1 MFGYKIGLLL
11 VLVVLLPFSI
21 PSIFADPILLDFD
34 KPEYQTGD
42 TMVITGHISNYK
54 MPIIAMSL
62 FDPEGDILSA
72 NNLIIDPNGTFSKT
86 FSLDSPFYDAT
97 GQYTVKLNYGKLVQN
112 ESFTLVGNTSE
123 PEIVIPESITPEII
137 SINTDKNQ
145 YYDQNFITI
154 TGSVNTID
162 SPTVLIGVHDPYGTP
177 IGFYFGEINSDLQ
190 FSTKFLVKSGVNFK
204 VDGTYQVKVH
214 YGESEKTINFEFSK
228 TPDTVIE
235 TETKSPETKSPETKS
250 PETKSP
256 ETKSPETKSPETKS
270 PETKSPETK
279 SPETKS
285 PETKSPET
293 KSPETKSPET
303 KSPEKNINSIDYEPQ
318 IKKYDNLSIEDIELG
333 KLLNQINLD
342 CDHSRLVDT
351 ISYNDGM
358 GPALYRLCKFD
369 QSLSF
374 FNDSLSKDPN
384 NVEIMTSKGSVL
396 GKMGRLSES
405 ISYYDAALKIDPNF
419 IPAINNKAN
428 ALANMKKYDESISL
442 YNRVLEKNPSYDT
455 AKKNLQLVLQESSMK
470 NIVFTEPISTSVD
483 ITSNA
488 VSSKNSSAEFQSS
501 SNLKSQTKNPTNIF
515 EELSL
520 VFSSLGS
527 LLGFQN

>member
-11 VLVVLLPFSI
+11 VLIVLFPLM

-34 KPEYQTGD
+34 KTEYHTGD
-42 TMVITGHISNYK
+42 NMIITGHISNYK

-72 NNLIIDPNGTFSKT
+72 NNLIINSNGTFSKA
-86 FSLDSPFYDAT
+86 FSLDSPFYDKS
-97 GQYTVKLNYGKLVQN
+97 GQYTVKLNYGKIVQN
-112 ESFTLVGNTSE
+112 EFFTIVGNTSE
-123 PEIVIPESITPEII
+123 PEIAIPESIIPEII

-177 IGFYFGEINSDLQ
+177 IGFYFGEINSSLQ

-204 VDGTYQVKVH
+204 VDGTYQVKAH

-228 TPDTVIE
+228 KLDTVE
-235 TETKSPETKSPETKS
+235 PEIKTPEIKT
-250 PETKSP
+250 PEIKTP
-256 ETKSPETKSPETKS
+256 EIKTPEIKTPEIKT
-270 PETKSPETK
+270 PEIKTPEIKT
-279 SPETKS
+279 S
-285 PETKSPET
+285 
-293 KSPETKSPET
+293 
-303 KSPEKNINSIDYEPQ
+303 EKNINSVDYQPQ
-318 IKKYDNLSIEDIELG
+318 IKKYDNLSVEDIELG

-342 CDHSRLVDT
+342 CDHSRFIDT

-384 NVEIMTSKGSVL
+384 NVEIITSKGSVL
-396 GKMGRLSES
+396 GKMGRTLES
-405 ISYYDAALKIDPNF
+405 ISYYDTALNIDPNF

-442 YNRVLEKNPSYDT
+442 YNKALEKNPSYDT
-455 AKKNLQLVLQESSMK
+455 ARKNLQLVLQESSLENK
-470 NIVFTEPISTSVD
+470 VIFTEYASTSTDVS
-483 ITSNA
+483 SNI
-488 VSSKNSSAEFQSS
+488 VSSKDTMTEKLQTEN
-501 SNLKSQTKNPTNIF
+501 NLKTQTKNPTNIF

-527 LLGFQN
+527 LFGFQN

>member
-1 MFGYKIGLLL
+1 MLI
-11 VLVVLLPFSI
+11 VLFPLTI

-34 KPEYQTGD
+34 KTEYHTGD
-42 TMVITGHISNYK
+42 NMLITGHISNYK

-72 NNLIIDPNGTFSKT
+72 NNLIIDSNGTFSKE
-86 FSLDSPFYDAT
+86 FSLDSPFYDKS
-97 GQYTVKLNYGKLVQN
+97 GQYTVKLNYGKIVQN
-112 ESFTLVGNTSE
+112 EFFTIIGNTSE
-123 PEIVIPESITPEII
+123 PEIIIPESIEPEII

-162 SPTVLIGVHDPYGTP
+162 SPTVLIGIHDPYGTP
-177 IGFYFGEINSDLQ
+177 IGFYFGEINSDLK

-204 VDGTYQVKVH
+204 IDGTYQVKAH

-228 TPDTVIE
+228 KLDTVIE
-235 TETKSPETKSPETKS
+235 PEIKTPEIKTS
-250 PETKSP
+250 
-256 ETKSPETKSPETKS
+256 
-270 PETKSPETK
+270 
-279 SPETKS
+279 
-285 PETKSPET
+285 
-293 KSPETKSPET
+293 
-303 KSPEKNINSIDYEPQ
+303 EKNINSVDYQ
-318 IKKYDNLSIEDIELG
+318 SQVKKYDNLSVEDIELG

-342 CDHSRLVDT
+342 CDHSKLVDT

-369 QSLSF
+369 QSLNF

-384 NVEIMTSKGSVL
+384 NVEIITSKGSVL
-396 GKMGRLSES
+396 GKMGRTLES
-405 ISYYDAALKIDPNF
+405 ISYYDAALNIDPDF

-442 YNRVLEKNPSYDT
+442 YNKALEKNPSYDT
-455 AKKNLQLVLQESSMK
+455 ARKNLQLVLQESSLG
-470 NIVFTEPISTSVD
+470 NIVFTEYASTSTD
-483 ITSNA
+483 IPSNI
-488 VSSKNSSAEFQSS
+488 VSSKDTMTEKLQTEN
-501 SNLKSQTKNPTNIF
+501 NLKTQTKNPTNIF

-527 LLGFQN
+527 LFGFQN

>member
-11 VLVVLLPFSI
+11 VLIVLFPLM
-21 PSIFADPILLDFD
+21 PSIFANPILLDFD
-34 KPEYQTGD
+34 KTEYHTGD
-42 TMVITGHISNYK
+42 NMIITGHISNYK
-54 MPIIAMSL
+54 MPIIAMSI

-72 NNLIIDPNGTFSKT
+72 NNLIINSNGTFSKE
-86 FSLDSPFYDAT
+86 FSLDSPFYDKS
-97 GQYTVKLNYGKLVQN
+97 GQYTVKLNYGKIVQN
-112 ESFTLVGNTSE
+112 EFFTIIGNTSE
-123 PEIVIPESITPEII
+123 PEIIIPESIEPEII
-137 SINTDKNQ
+137 SITTDKNQ

-177 IGFYFGEINSDLQ
+177 IGFYFGEINSSLQ

-204 VDGTYQVKVH
+204 VDGTYQVKAH

-228 TPDTVIE
+228 KLDTVIE
-235 TETKSPETKSPETKS
+235 PEIKTPEIKTS
-250 PETKSP
+250 
-256 ETKSPETKSPETKS
+256 
-270 PETKSPETK
+270 
-279 SPETKS
+279 
-285 PETKSPET
+285 
-293 KSPETKSPET
+293 
-303 KSPEKNINSIDYEPQ
+303 EKNINSVDYQSQ
-318 IKKYDNLSIEDIELG
+318 IKKYDNLSVEDIELG

-342 CDHSRLVDT
+342 CDRSRLVDT

-369 QSLSF
+369 QSLNF

-384 NVEIMTSKGSVL
+384 NVEIITSKGSVL
-396 GKMGRLSES
+396 GKMGRTLES
-405 ISYYDAALKIDPNF
+405 ISYYDTALKIDPNF

-442 YNRVLEKNPSYDT
+442 YNKALEKNPSYDT
-455 AKKNLQLVLQESSMK
+455 ARKNLQLVLQESSLENK
-470 NIVFTEPISTSVD
+470 VVFTEYTSTSTD
-483 ITSNA
+483 IPSNI
-488 VSSKNSSAEFQSS
+488 VSSKDTMTEKLQMEN
-501 SNLKSQTKNPTNIF
+501 NLKTQTKNPTNIF

-527 LLGFQN
+527 LFGFQN

>member
-1 MFGYKIGLLL
+1 VFGYKIGLLL
-11 VLVVLLPFSI
+11 VLIVLFPITI
-21 PSIFADPILLDFD
+21 PSIFADSILLDFD
-34 KPEYQTGD
+34 KSEYRTGD
-42 TMVITGHISNYK
+42 TMMITGHISNYK
-54 MPIIAMSL
+54 MPLIAMSL
-62 FDPEGDILSA
+62 FDPEGNILSA
-72 NNLIIDPNGTFSKT
+72 NNLILDSNGTFSKV
-86 FSLDSPFYDAT
+86 FSLDSPFYDKS
-97 GQYTVKLNYGKLVQN
+97 GQYTVKLNYGKIIQN
-112 ESFTLVGNTSE
+112 EFFTIVGNTSE
-123 PEIVIPESITPEII
+123 PEIIIPESITPEII
-137 SINTDKNQ
+137 SITTDKNQ

-204 VDGTYQVKVH
+204 VDGTYQVKAH

-228 TPDTVIE
+228 KLDTVIE
-235 TETKSPETKSPETKS
+235 PEIKTPEIKTS
-250 PETKSP
+250 
-256 ETKSPETKSPETKS
+256 
-270 PETKSPETK
+270 
-279 SPETKS
+279 
-285 PETKSPET
+285 
-293 KSPETKSPET
+293 
-303 KSPEKNINSIDYEPQ
+303 EKNINSIDSQPQ
-318 IKKYDNLSIEDIELG
+318 IKKYDNLSVEDIELG

-396 GKMGRLSES
+396 GKMGRTLES
-405 ISYYDAALKIDPNF
+405 ISYYDEALKIDPDF

-442 YNRVLEKNPSYDT
+442 YNQVLEKNPSYDT
-455 AKKNLQLVLQESSMK
+455 ARKNLQLVLQESSLEH
-470 NIVFTEPISTSVD
+470 IVFTEYASSSTD
-483 ITSNA
+483 IPSNI
-488 VSSKNSSAEFQSS
+488 VSSKDTATEKLSMKN
-501 SNLKSQTKNPTNIF
+501 NLKIQSKNPTNIF

-520 VFSSLGS
+520 AFSSLGS
-527 LLGFQN
+527 LFGFHN

>member
-1 MFGYKIGLLL
+1 VFGYKIGLLL
-11 VLVVLLPFSI
+11 VLIVLFPLTI

-34 KPEYQTGD
+34 KTEYHTGD
-42 TMVITGHISNYK
+42 NMLITGQVSNYK

-62 FDPEGDILSA
+62 FDPDGDILSA
-72 NNLIIDPNGTFSKT
+72 NNLIIDSNGTFSKF
-86 FSLDSPFYDAT
+86 FSLDSPFYDKS
-97 GQYTVKLNYGKLVQN
+97 GQYTVKLNYGKIVQN
-112 ESFTLVGNTSE
+112 EFFTIIGNISE
-123 PEIVIPESITPEII
+123 PEIIIPESITPEII

-162 SPTVLIGVHDPYGTP
+162 SPTVLIGIHDPYGTP
-177 IGFYFGEINSDLQ
+177 IGFYFGEINSDLK

-204 VDGTYQVKVH
+204 VDGTYQVKAH

-228 TPDTVIE
+228 KLDAVIE
-235 TETKSPETKSPETKS
+235 PEIKTPEIKT
-250 PETKSP
+250 PEIKTP
-256 ETKSPETKSPETKS
+256 EIKTPEIKTPEIKT
-270 PETKSPETK
+270 PEIKTPEIKT
-279 SPETKS
+279 
-285 PETKSPET
+285 
-293 KSPETKSPET
+293 
-303 KSPEKNINSIDYEPQ
+303 PEKNINSVDYQPQ
-318 IKKYDNLSIEDIELG
+318 IKKYDNLSVEDIELG

-351 ISYNDGM
+351 ISYIDGM

-384 NVEIMTSKGSVL
+384 NVEIITSKGSVL
-396 GKMGRLSES
+396 GKIGRTLES
-405 ISYYDAALKIDPNF
+405 ISYYDAALNIDPDF

-442 YNRVLEKNPSYDT
+442 YNKALEKNPSYDT
-455 AKKNLQLVLQESSMK
+455 ARKNLQLVLQESSLGNK
-470 NIVFTEPISTSVD
+470 VIFTEYASKNTD
-483 ITSNA
+483 IPSNT
-488 VSSKNSSAEFQSS
+488 VSSKDIITEKSPMEH
-501 SNLKSQTKNPTNIF
+501 NLKTQTKNPTNIF
-515 EELSL
+515 EEISL

-527 LLGFQN
+527 LFGFQN